1 MLKVM
6 ISCVKRTDSH
16 KEEKVSPPLHNIYN
30 IVTSL
35 VATLHITCAGDVF
48 FLKVKNSLKVCI
60 QTKRSHFK
68 KLAILLKHMDLFS
81 HPPTGMFHST
91 LYNTPLWLKNHGG

>member
-35 VATLHITCAGDVF
+35 VATLYHVRRGC
-48 FLKVKNSLKVCI
+48 FL
-60 QTKRSHFK
+60 FK
-68 KLAILLKHMDLFS
+68 GQKL
-81 HPPTGMFHST
+81 PQG
-91 LYNTPLWLKNHGG
+91 LYTNKALTF

>member
-1 MLKVM
+1 M

-68 KLAILLKHMDLFS
+68 KLVIHVDLFH
-81 HPPTGMFHST
+81 HPKTVGTRMFRST
-91 LYNTPLWLKNHGG
+91 W